1 MSPANPYRFI
11 KPEALARV
19 KNLSIMARAVVEG
32 FITGLHKSPYK
43 GFSIEFA
50 DRREYVPGDN
60 TRYLDW
66 TALARTDRYFIK
78 QFEEETNLSA
88 HIVLDASASMG
99 YGVGE
104 INKLE
109 YGSFL
114 AATLAYMM
122 IRQQDSVGLVLFDQ
136 RIRARIAPR
145 STPTH
150 LNLLLRLLE
159 ETEPG
164 NTTGLAQTLHDLAGS
179 LRKRGLIILISDLY
193 DQPDAVE
200 RALRHFRHKRHEV
213 MVFHIF
219 DKAELDFPFDR
230 LTDFVDMETNERLQI
245 DPRIVRQQYK
255 QEIQAF
261 IGKYKKGCAEA
272 RIDYQVT
279 DTSVPFDWMLTQYL
293 AKRSRLG

>member
-1 MSPANPYRFI
+1 MSGSTGYRFI

-19 KNLSIMARAVVEG
+19 KNLRIMARAVVEG

-43 GFSIEFA
+43 GFSVEFA
-50 DRREYVPGDN
+50 EHREYVHGDN
-60 TRYLDW
+60 IRYLDW
-66 TALARTDRYFIK
+66 TVLARTDKYFVK

-88 HIVLDASASMG
+88 YIILDASASMG

-104 INKLE
+104 ISKLE
-109 YGSFL
+109 YASYL

-122 IRQQDSVGLVLFDQ
+122 VRQQDSVGLVLFDDKIRV
-136 RIRARIAPR
+136 RIGAR

-150 LNLLLRLLE
+150 LNMVLRQLE
-159 ETEPG
+159 QTEPG
-164 NTTGLAQTLHDLAGS
+164 NTTDLARTFHDLAGTFK
-179 LRKRGLIILISDLY
+179 KRGLIIIISDLF
-193 DQPDAVE
+193 DDPGAVE

-213 MVFHIF
+213 IVFHIF

-245 DPRIVRQQYK
+245 DPRIVRKQYK
-255 QEIQAF
+255 EEIQAF
-261 IGKYKKGCAEA
+261 IETYRKSCSEA
-272 RIDYQVT
+272 GIDYQVT
-279 DTSVPFDWMLTQYL
+279 DTSAPFDYMLTRYL